1 MPKRARIKVE
11 GIDRGISLRI
21 RHLKNYALRE
31 PLDIVLE
38 ADESGFLASSVDLP
52 LYGYGHDMIEAIDML
67 KEEIERVYEELSKD
81 NNFTED
87 WLKTKSFLNKV
98 IETNHG

>member
-1 MPKRARIKVE
+1 MPKRARKKVE
-11 GIDRGISLRI
+11 GIDHGISLRI

-38 ADESGFLASSVDLP
+38 ADESGFLASSIDLP
-52 LYGYGHDMIEAIDML
+52 LYGYGDDMIEAIDML
-67 KEEIERVYEELSKD
+67 KEEIENVHNELLED

-87 WLKTKSFLNKV
+87 WLKIKNFLSKV
-98 IETNHG
+98 IDTNRG